1 MNKNIYFAL
10 CALTSVALQAALVV
24 NETFDYDTGAID
36 TTATTGTGLTGNWAA
51 GHTNG
56 AAFTGSATGAVGT
69 GSIPAPTDYALASTN
84 NKFSLTNGAAYAQL
98 ATPIASNVNQTFY
111 TSFLL
116 DLSADG
122 MLEGSF
128 FNVGFAATGAA
139 LHTDSLN
146 FGKSSLLSANFGS
159 TYGGAFAAG
168 SVVIDAAKN
177 YFVVM
182 KVDFVVAGNDSLSIK
197 IFESTDTVSGT
208 ETIAW
213 DQVRTGAF
221 ADTVSLTA
229 LGFRTGS
236 AQTMAVDEI
245 RIGDTWAA
253 VAIPEPSTLILLG
266 LSLGAVVLFR
276 RKSR

>member
-1 MNKNIYFAL
+1 MKKQI
-10 CALTSVALQAALVV
+10 LTSLALAGIASFASAQTVS
-24 NETFDYDTGAID
+24 ETFNYTAGGIG

-56 AAFTGSATGAVGT
+56 ATFTGGAAGAFVAGT
-69 GSIPAPTDYALASTN
+69 IPAPTGYLPASTN
-84 NKFSLTNGAAYAQL
+84 NQLQLNNGAAYAQL

-122 MLEGSF
+122 LLSGSF
-128 FNVGFAATGAA
+128 FNVGFAAIDGADN
-139 LHTDSLN
+139 TDFLN
-146 FGKSSLLSANFGS
+146 FGKSSTGSANFGS
-159 TYGGAFAAG
+159 TYGGGFLAG

-177 YFVVM
+177 YLVVM
-182 KVDFVVAGNDSLSIK
+182 KVDFVVAGDDSLSIK

-229 LGFRTGS
+229 LGFRAGS
-236 AQTMAVDEI
+236 AQTMEVDQI
-245 RIGDTWAA
+245 RIGDTWGS
-253 VAIPEPSTLILLG
+253 VVIPEPSSYALLG
-266 LSLGAVVLFR
+266 GFLALGWVMVR
-276 RKSR
+276 RRR